1 MRGWNLELK
10 NVPLL
15 IKRGKVIKS
24 EGIKLPDDKIY
35 KLSDDR
41 QAYKYLG
48 VLEADNIKNE
58 EMRQI
63 IEEYYR

>member
-1 MRGWNLELK
+1 MCGNEIWNLK
-10 NVPLL
+10 MCPFL

-24 EGIKLPDDKIY
+24 EGIKLPDDKII
-35 KLSDDR
+35 KALHNR

-58 EMRQI
+58 
-63 IEEYYR
+63 

>member
-1 MRGWNLELK
+1 M
-10 NVPLL
+10 
-15 IKRGKVIKS
+15 KRGKVIKS

>member
-1 MRGWNLELK
+1 MPSDFITFPRF
-10 NVPLL
+10 
-15 IKRGKVIKS
+15 IKT
-24 EGIKLPDDKIY
+24 DDKIY

-41 QAYKYLG
+41 QASKYLG